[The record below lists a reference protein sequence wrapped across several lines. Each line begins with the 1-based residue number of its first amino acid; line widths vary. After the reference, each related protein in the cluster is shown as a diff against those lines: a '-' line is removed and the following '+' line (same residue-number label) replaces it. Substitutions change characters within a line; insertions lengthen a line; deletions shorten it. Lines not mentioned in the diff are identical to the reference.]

1 MTARCPRC
9 NSARRDGQA
18 WPAGRRPVCPAPSL
32 VRAARRD
39 RSPARVQ
46 ARHVPPSRS
55 FCTRRSLPMHP
66 PLDRRDPNPPASD
79 NPLRVSS
86 WRKYP
91 QGGRRA
97 PTRRGGG
104 TPPPLPGAGRARP
117 RTAAPRTCVRG
128 VHPPTLLRQASPPFT
143 ARVSWSAGD
152 HLCLPDDHFCLFYG
166 HDVNE
171 SSLADRGPFTSRR
184 CRACRGHTLA
194 RLNDHGMIPA
204 GQGGAAL
211 RSPALDRLTHLSGRA
226 R

>member
-55 FCTRRSLPMHP
+55 FCTRRSLPTHP

-91 QGGRRA
+91 QGGGRRA
-97 PTRRGGG
+97 PARRGGG
-104 TPPPLPGAGRARP
+104 TPPARP
-117 RTAAPRTCVRG
+117 RTGPPRNISAPDLRPGRASSHFAASGLPS
-128 VHPPTLLRQASPPFT
+128 VHSTGIL
-143 ARVSWSAGD
+143 VSGR
-152 HLCLPDDHFCLFYG
+152 
-166 HDVNE
+166 
-171 SSLADRGPFTSRR
+171 SSLPARPSLLPVLWTRCQRVFPCRQRPLHRAPMPRLSRPDP
-184 CRACRGHTLA
+184 C
-194 RLNDHGMIPA
+194 
-204 GQGGAAL
+204 AAQ
-211 RSPALDRLTHLSGRA
+211 
-226 R
+226 